1 MKRFPNYPAFPVQAY
16 PGDRDNS
23 AVRSNSGMSILD
35 YFAAAALTGL
45 LASGWESQEASEESF
60 KLAEKMLTEKEN
72 YK

>member
-1 MKRFPNYPAFPVQAY
+1 MKRIPIYPAFPVQAY
-16 PGDRDNS
+16 PGDRDNA

-45 LASGWESQEASEESF
+45 LAAGWESSDASVESF
-60 KLAEKMLTEKEN
+60 KLAETMLAEKEN